1 MVKMNESYTTFFG
14 PADIPTMRTDG
25 GEDEMEI
32 KEKVERRIMKK
43 RIMKKMKKIRQS
55 FSNAVT
61 SGRRSGSVKIVLEHY
76 DTLICSLVQP
86 QLSH

>member
-32 KEKVERRIMKK
+32 EEKVERRIRLDKVFQM
-43 RIMKKMKKIRQS
+43 
-55 FSNAVT
+55 
-61 SGRRSGSVKIVLEHY
+61 
-76 DTLICSLVQP
+76 
-86 QLSH
+86 LSQVVEEVGQ